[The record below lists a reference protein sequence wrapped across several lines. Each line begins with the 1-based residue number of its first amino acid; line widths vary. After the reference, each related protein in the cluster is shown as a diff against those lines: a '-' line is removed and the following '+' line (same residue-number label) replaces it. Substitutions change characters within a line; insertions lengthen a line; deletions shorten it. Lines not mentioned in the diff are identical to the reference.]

1 MGPEYVKSALQAIT
15 KQQATGQKSRQSPG
29 RQFTERMPNG
39 HEPHR
44 NVPGLIANREV
55 CVSHSEPRR
64 SGWVGKEAPQT
75 RPAVGGGEPADAEYK
90 LGGPLW
96 EAF

>member
-29 RQFTERMPNG
+29 RQFTERTPNG

-64 SGWVGKEAPQT
+64 SGGWAKRPHRRGRRWEEGSLQT
-75 RPAVGGGEPADAEYK
+75 LSANLGE
-90 LGGPLW
+90 PLW

>member
-1 MGPEYVKSALQAIT
+1 MFVAHRMEEALGPEYVQSALHAIT
-15 KQQATGQKSRQSPG
+15 QQQATGQKSRQSPG

-64 SGWVGKEAPQT
+64 SGWVGKEA
-75 RPAVGGGEPADAEYK
+75 GGGRRGACRR
-90 LGGPLW
+90 
-96 EAF
+96 